1 MFTHP
6 EGQAR
11 VGKHWP
17 DGLHGRVAY
26 EFLGCVVHGHVA
38 ECDDCP
44 LSAGFTPAD
53 KGPFGL
59 TLGRAYARWR
69 EKRASLIAAGYS
81 VRHTW
86 ECQFDRLLSQDPRL
100 FRFHRDLLDGGGFP
114 SERLRL
120 RDALRGGRTECFRL
134 FYGKEADPLSHQHDL
149 LYIDKNRLASRDLGA
164 PLCRRS
170 PPPPFPPSSLY
181 PHQAITR
188 QFPVGKPI
196 TLVGESLEAVEVG
209 EGGVRRKSDGA
220 RLEGLVQCVV
230 MAPDSL
236 FLPVLPLRVRGKL
249 MYGLCSTCLEKG
261 LDRLCTHDGSARWL
275 RGTWTTIEL
284 AYALGCGYRLVKVH
298 ELHVYERMGPIF
310 EKFYLKLARIK
321 LESEGFPTGV
331 ETPEDKQRHVD
342 DLNDKMPGLDLSV
355 DRVVKNEA
363 RRSFAKLVRRPE
375 RLASQRELAADTL
388 RPLSPQVSN
397 AGLGKFSQDDG
408 KESSRFVRSW
418 EELGKAKA
426 DPRFRFKRVYPLAE
440 DLAEVVMAAKHEHI
454 G

>member
-1 MFTHP
+1 MP
-6 EGQAR
+6 
-11 VGKHWP
+11 
-17 DGLHGRVAY
+17 
-26 EFLGCVVHGHVA
+26 
-38 ECDDCP
+38 P
-44 LSAGFTPAD
+44 L
-53 KGPFGL
+53 L
-59 TLGRAYARWR
+59 TF
-69 EKRASLIAAGYS
+69 RASL
-81 VRHTW
+81 
-86 ECQFDRLLSQDPRL
+86 L
-100 FRFHRDLLDGGGFP
+100 
-114 SERLRL
+114 
-120 RDALRGGRTECFRL
+120 
-134 FYGKEADPLSHQHDL
+134 
-149 LYIDKNRLASRDLGA
+149 
-164 PLCRRS
+164 
-170 PPPPFPPSSLY
+170 SSLY

-298 ELHVYERMGPIF
+298 ELYVYERMGPIF

-331 ETPEDKQRHVD
+331 ETPEDKQHHVD
-342 DLNDKMPGLDLSV
+342 DLNEKMPGLGLSV

-363 RRSFAKLVRRPE
+363 RRSFAKLVRCPE
-375 RLASQRELAADTL
+375 RLALQGSSSLHLCLRSATPVWESFRRTTARSRLA
-388 RPLSPQVSN
+388 SSG
-397 AGLGKFSQDDG
+397 AG
-408 KESSRFVRSW
+408 RSW
-418 EELGKAKA
+418 AR
-426 DPRFRFKRVYPLAE
+426 PRRTRASGSSASIRSPKIWPRSLWRPSTSTSGESPCL
-440 DLAEVVMAAKHEHI
+440 LRSC

>member
-1 MFTHP
+1 M
-6 EGQAR
+6 
-11 VGKHWP
+11 
-17 DGLHGRVAY
+17 L
-26 EFLGCVVHGHVA
+26 
-38 ECDDCP
+38 P
-44 LSAGFTPAD
+44 LFTP
-53 KGPFGL
+53 
-59 TLGRAYARWR
+59 
-69 EKRASLIAAGYS
+69 RASL
-81 VRHTW
+81 
-86 ECQFDRLLSQDPRL
+86 L
-100 FRFHRDLLDGGGFP
+100 
-114 SERLRL
+114 
-120 RDALRGGRTECFRL
+120 
-134 FYGKEADPLSHQHDL
+134 
-149 LYIDKNRLASRDLGA
+149 
-164 PLCRRS
+164 
-170 PPPPFPPSSLY
+170 SSLY

-298 ELHVYERMGPIF
+298 ELHVYERMEPIF

>member
-1 MFTHP
+1 MP
-6 EGQAR
+6 
-11 VGKHWP
+11 
-17 DGLHGRVAY
+17 
-26 EFLGCVVHGHVA
+26 
-38 ECDDCP
+38 P
-44 LSAGFTPAD
+44 L
-53 KGPFGL
+53 L
-59 TLGRAYARWR
+59 TF
-69 EKRASLIAAGYS
+69 RASL
-81 VRHTW
+81 
-86 ECQFDRLLSQDPRL
+86 L
-100 FRFHRDLLDGGGFP
+100 
-114 SERLRL
+114 
-120 RDALRGGRTECFRL
+120 
-134 FYGKEADPLSHQHDL
+134 
-149 LYIDKNRLASRDLGA
+149 
-164 PLCRRS
+164 
-170 PPPPFPPSSLY
+170 SSLY

-298 ELHVYERMGPIF
+298 ELYVYERMGPIF

-331 ETPEDKQRHVD
+331 EAPEDKQRHVD
-342 DLNDKMPGLDLSV
+342 DLNEKMPGLGLSV

-363 RRSFAKLVRRPE
+363 RRSFAKLVRETPGAR
-375 RLASQRELAADTL
+375 RLAEGARRPPPFVSGQQRRPGKVLAGRRQGVVSLRQELGGAGQGQGGPALQVQARLSARRRSGRGRSGGQARAHRVSRLAFSVLAAIHAG
-388 RPLSPQVSN
+388 PPFGSQV
-397 AGLGKFSQDDG
+397 
-408 KESSRFVRSW
+408 
-418 EELGKAKA
+418 
-426 DPRFRFKRVYPLAE
+426 P
-440 DLAEVVMAAKHEHI
+440 
-454 G
+454 